1 MKPFPLQ
8 NPNKLVLYD
17 LPLFVVF
24 VRHECAGVTTHRFG
38 LMQACKPSSTSH
50 ISTIE
55 DNEHT
60 DVDITLRTALSECIR
75 SRDSAVIL
83 PGANYDHETL
93 SMHNVVVELD
103 GQTNGVPIKIFNSDW
118 GHGISLIRL
127 SGEYATDVCE
137 TIANDASSRAAC
149 MKRLTEMIRNEVSD
163 CEVEIGPPLSNSGNR
178 DDEGVTWRCG
188 FDSVQCSAGL
198 YSTME
203 DVAPSNIGI
212 GGMRSQR
219 AYYLIVRC
227 GCGKA
232 AQEFHGRLRNFAA
245 NEESLDSI
253 FESKDFSIVDDMCRI
268 VDAGKRNRSRVMVC
282 LARAL
287 GLETEIDTTID
298 NAASQE
304 SDEQTAMLHIDT
316 VSNVLRRRTDAE
328 MLGEGVEHRWIYY
341 AGCVSP
347 EDSTGIVV
355 ASTPTDGVVAFVEDP
370 SVVHKGRYASI
381 KNEVGGSAPLASG
394 SMHKCNETMNKLIES
409 YVTAIK
415 NSFGSNSNFQDRVCN
430 QESSNACLAQIKPHP
445 DHGYVSSRFTWH
457 KFDVVSNQTLKNM
470 CDKIEPLVLWG
481 TRRPLMSNKW
491 AASLNLHKLQML
503 KLVPEIVV
511 LSCDEPSRVKALA
524 KEIIRCSSTKS

>member
-1 MKPFPLQ
+1 
-8 NPNKLVLYD
+8 
-17 LPLFVVF
+17 
-24 VRHECAGVTTHRFG
+24 
-38 LMQACKPSSTSH
+38 MQTFKPSTTSH

-60 DVDITLRTALSECIR
+60 DVDVTLRTVLSECIR
-75 SRDSAVIL
+75 SHDSAVIL

-93 SMHNVVVELD
+93 SLHNVVVELD
-103 GQTNGVPIKIFNSDW
+103 GQTKNVPIKMFNSDW

-127 SGEYATDVCE
+127 SGEYAADVCE
-137 TIANDASSRAAC
+137 KISNDAESRTAC
-149 MKRLTEMIRNEVSD
+149 MKRMTEMIRNEVSD
-163 CEVEIGPPLSNSGNR
+163 CEVEIGPPLSNNGNR
-178 DDEGVTWRCG
+178 DEDGVTWRCG

-203 DVAPSNIGI
+203 DVAPPNIGL

-232 AQEFHGRLRNFAA
+232 AQEFHGRLRNVAA

-253 FESKDFSIVDDMCRI
+253 FESGNFSIVEDMCRI

-282 LARAL
+282 LARSL
-287 GLETEIDTTID
+287 GLQTEIDTTID

-328 MLGEGVEHRWIYY
+328 MLVEGVNHRWVYY

-381 KNEVGGSAPLASG
+381 KNEVGGSAPLASA
-394 SMHKCNETMNKLIES
+394 SMHKCNEAMKKLIES
-409 YVTAIK
+409 YVTAIRSSPTVS
-415 NSFGSNSNFQDRVCN
+415 NFDDRGCDRETSNS
-430 QESSNACLAQIKPHP
+430 CLNQIKAHP
-445 DHGYVSSRFTWH
+445 DHDYVSSRFTWH
-457 KFDVVSNQTLKNM
+457 KFDVVSNPTLKNM

-524 KEIIRCSSTKS
+524 KEILRCSSTKLEKYK